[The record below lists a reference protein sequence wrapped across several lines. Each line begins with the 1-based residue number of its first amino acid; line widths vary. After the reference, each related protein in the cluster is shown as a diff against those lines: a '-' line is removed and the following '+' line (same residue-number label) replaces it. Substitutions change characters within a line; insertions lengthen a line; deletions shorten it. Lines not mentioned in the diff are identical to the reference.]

1 MVRKKSN
8 YTDDNISLYDNILN
22 KFNSTA
28 GVILSILGI
37 FGAGWAL
44 GNYLSDQSNK
54 VQELKTINEC
64 SDQKNVLQRE
74 NSKLDFENQ
83 LLKIKLENYEKG
95 K

>member
-1 MVRKKSN
+1 MVRKKNN
-8 YTDDNISLYDNILN
+8 YTDDNISFYDNILN

-54 VQELKTINEC
+54 VQELKLINEC
-64 SDQKNVLQRE
+64 SDKKNELLRD
-74 NSKLDFENQ
+74 NSKLELDNQ

-95 K
+95 E